1 MPNIH
6 VAEWID
12 TPENPLYC
20 TGYVVLAENEEG
32 AIATLGPFSTTEEA
46 LDFCKKVGQSDAVD
60 VVIQPLTLLRAYS
73 SQKRNSLHVN

>member
-6 VAEWID
+6 VAEWVD

-32 AIATLGPFSTTEEA
+32 AIATLGPFSTAEEA
-46 LDFCKKVGQSDAVD
+46 LDFCKRVGSTDAVD
-60 VVIQPLTLLRAYS
+60 VSIQPLTLLREYAAQTRS
-73 SQKRNSLHVN
+73 PIHVH